1 MNNHRIV
8 NALSYFSIL
17 FAPILVPLFIWV
29 FGESRDVKHHSKV
42 ALFTHILP
50 TLGLFFIFCIFSLVA
65 ISTDSSHTVGF
76 IAFGAVVT
84 LIILTVILFLFNL
97 IQGVRMLVSRE
108 DDTFIIE

>member
-29 FGESRDVKHHSKV
+29 FGEARDVKHHSKV

-50 TLGLFFIFCIFSLVA
+50 TIGVFLTFCILSLVA
-65 ISTDSSHTVGF
+65 VSTDSSHTVGF
-76 IAFGAVVT
+76 VAFGVVVT
-84 LIILTVILFLFNL
+84 LVILTATLFLFNI
-97 IQGVRMLVSRE
+97 IQGVRMLVGRE
-108 DDTFIIE
+108 EDAFLTE